1 METPGPGHVG
11 SADRAARM
19 ILGIVL
25 VTFALFCPFAHS
37 LGPLAVWGSGLVGAV
52 LIVTAAIRRCPLYRL
67 LGIRT

>member
-1 METPGPGHVG
+1 MEIERPGHVG
-11 SADRAARM
+11 SADRVVRL
-19 ILGIVL
+19 ILGFVL

-37 LGPLAVWGSGLVGAV
+37 LGPWVVGGSGLVGVV